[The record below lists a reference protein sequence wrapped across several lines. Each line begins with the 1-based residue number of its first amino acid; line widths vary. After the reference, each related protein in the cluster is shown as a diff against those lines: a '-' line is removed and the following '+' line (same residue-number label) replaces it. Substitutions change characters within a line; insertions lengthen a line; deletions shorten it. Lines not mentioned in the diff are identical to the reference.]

1 MELSDIVIE
10 IVNYV
15 PTIDFSVSKDD
26 EVVSLF
32 ETTIRYLGGM
42 LSAHDFLT
50 GPLSNLVQDNPNVQS
65 LLDQSENLA
74 NILSF
79 AFDTP
84 SGVPSNNLYFSN
96 RSNDGSPTNGL
107 ADAGSLVLEWTHLS
121 DLTGNKTYAD
131 LSQKAESYLLN
142 PMPPSGEPFPGLVGS
157 NINLTNGQFADGTGG
172 WDSGDDSFYEYL
184 IKMYV
189 YDQSRFG
196 NYKDR

>member
-1 MELSDIVIE
+1 MELSDIVNE

-42 LSAHDFLT
+42 LSAYDFLT
-50 GPLSNLVQDNPNVQS
+50 GPLANLVQDKSNVKS
-65 LLDQSENLA
+65 LLNQAENLA

-84 SGVPSNNLYFSN
+84 SGVPS
-96 RSNDGSPTNGL
+96 TNGL
-107 ADAGSLVLEWTHLS
+107 SQAGSLVLEWTHLS

-131 LSQKAESYLLN
+131 LSQKAESYLLD
-142 PMPPSGEPFPGLVGS
+142 PRPSSGEPFPGLVGS
-157 NINLTNGQFADGTGG
+157 NINLSNGQFADGTGG